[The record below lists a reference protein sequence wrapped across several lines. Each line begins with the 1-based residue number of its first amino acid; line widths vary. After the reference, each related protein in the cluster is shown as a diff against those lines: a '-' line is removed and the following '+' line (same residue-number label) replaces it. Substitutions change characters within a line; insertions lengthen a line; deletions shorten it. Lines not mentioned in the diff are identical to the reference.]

1 MIVAK
6 STPLVMYEVTDTEEL
21 AKAETQRAQFRKNSD
36 WLEARVPQIYAQ
48 HRGKCICVAGQ
59 ELFVAD
65 TATEVVAMAKKAHPE
80 DKGFLLRY
88 IPLVKMERIYA
99 YQRVLASVR

>member
-6 STPLVMYEVTDTEEL
+6 PTPLVMYEVTDPEEL
-21 AKAETQRAQFRKNSD
+21 AKAKAQDEQFEKNRA
-36 WLEARVPQIYAQ
+36 WLESRIAQICAQ
-48 HRGKCICVAGQ
+48 NRGKCIVVAGQ

-65 TATEVVAMAKKAHPE
+65 DALDAVAQARKAHPE

-88 IPLVKMERIYA
+88 IPKVKMERIYA
-99 YQRVLASVR
+99 HRRRLGAE

>member
-6 STPLVMYEVTDTEEL
+6 STPLVMYEVTDPDEL
-21 AKAETQRAQFRKNSD
+21 AKAEVQRKRFRKNSD
-36 WLEARVPQIYAQ
+36 WLQAHIPEVYSR

-65 TATEVVAMAKKAHPE
+65 TSPEVIAMARKAHPE
-80 DKGFLLRY
+80 DDGFLLRY
-88 IPLVKMERIYA
+88 IPKVKMERIYA
-99 YQRVLASVR
+99 HSRALAEL

>member
-6 STPLVMYEVTDTEEL
+6 STPLVMYRVTDPEEI
-21 AKAETQRAQFRKNSD
+21 AKASAQWERFDKNFE
-36 WLEARVPQIYAQ
+36 WLQPRVPEIYAQ

-65 TATEVVAMAKKAHPE
+65 TAPEVIAMARTAHPE
-80 DKGFLLRY
+80 DDGFLMRY
-88 IPLVKMERIYA
+88 ISKVKMDRIYA
-99 YQRVLASVR
+99 C

>member
-6 STPLVMYEVTDTEEL
+6 TTPLVMYEVTDPEEL
-21 AKAETQRAQFRKNSD
+21 AEAESQRAQFRKNSD
-36 WLEARVPQIYAQ
+36 WLQAHVPMVYAL

-65 TATEVVAMAKKAHPE
+65 TGPEAIALARQAHPE
-80 DKGFLLRY
+80 DKGFLMRY
-88 IPLVKMERIYA
+88 IPKTKMERIYA
-99 YQRVLASVR
+99 CSGTLATL